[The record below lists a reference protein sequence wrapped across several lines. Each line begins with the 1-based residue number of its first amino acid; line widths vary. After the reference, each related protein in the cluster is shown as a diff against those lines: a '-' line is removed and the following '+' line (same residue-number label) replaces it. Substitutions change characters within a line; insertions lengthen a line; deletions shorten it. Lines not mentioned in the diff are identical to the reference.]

1 MVMTP
6 EPSQVS
12 ETSPPPQGFNLTVV
26 PVLIGFSLAT
36 IVLVA
41 TGPHPL
47 PSASKVAICF
57 LIVSLGLLL
66 ASFQLSIGRL
76 RTYADEKTAGKNQR
90 KHPWLDWLRTIL
102 SALGA
107 ACLFFALGALIYTVI
122 DQWWLVPVLACAA
135 AIPLPIRLWLEYKN
149 KSGKANR

>member
-1 MVMTP
+1 MTVATAPMTVPARPPRADRSTPSARNRPAIVTVMTP

-47 PSASKVAICF
+47 PPASKVAICF
-57 LIVSLGLLL
+57 LIVSVGLLL

-76 RTYADEKTAGKNQR
+76 RTYADEKTEGKNQR

-107 ACLFFALGALIYTVI
+107 A
-122 DQWWLVPVLACAA
+122 
-135 AIPLPIRLWLEYKN
+135 
-149 KSGKANR
+149 

>member
-1 MVMTP
+1 MTVATAPMTVPARPPRADRSTPSARNRPAIVTVMTP

-47 PSASKVAICF
+47 PPASKVAI
-57 LIVSLGLLL
+57 LLSDCIRRP
-66 ASFQLSIGRL
+66 ASSQLSTEHRPFAHIRGR
-76 RTYADEKTAGKNQR
+76 KN
-90 KHPWLDWLRTIL
+90 
-102 SALGA
+102 
-107 ACLFFALGALIYTVI
+107 
-122 DQWWLVPVLACAA
+122 
-135 AIPLPIRLWLEYKN
+135 
-149 KSGKANR
+149 